1 MSDEPTL
8 SEIQNRIRELL
19 GRATLLRARGERQQA
34 FQLAQQAL
42 DLDEGSWEAHELVG
56 DLQLDMGRGEQ
67 ALQSYR
73 RARQL
78 NESRGILEEK
88 IGRAALARAARLR
101 TANLSEA
108 LLDGM
113 ARPSGPKRKPGLAAL
128 LSLII
133 PGLGQLYNGEAV
145 KGFIMA
151 ALFIL
156 LFGLNAVGIRGHL
169 TASLFP
175 SQGILYG
182 PRVDTTRLLS
192 EVFSGINAVWVLLLI
207 GVWIYSIA
215 DAGIR
220 ASRTLTSDDS
230 GLV

>member
-19 GRATLLRARGERQQA
+19 GRATLLRARGQHQQA

-42 DLDEGSWEAHELVG
+42 DLDERSWEAHELAG

-73 RARQL
+73 RAREL
-78 NESRGILEEK
+78 NESRGVLEEK
-88 IGRAALARAARLR
+88 MGRAALARAASLR

-108 LLDGM
+108 LLEGM
-113 ARPSGPKRKPGLAAL
+113 ARPSGPRRKPGFAAL

-133 PGLGQLYNGEAV
+133 PGLGQLYNGEIV
-145 KGFIMA
+145 KGFVMA
-151 ALFIL
+151 GLFIV
-156 LFGLNAVGIRGHL
+156 LFGLTITAIRGL
-169 TASLFP
+169 VAASPFS
-175 SQGILYG
+175 SQGVLYG
-182 PRVDTTRLLS
+182 PRVDATRLLS
-192 EVFSGINAVWVLLLI
+192 ELFSGINAAWVLLLV